1 MTIYELKE
9 KKVNINGIDVFY
21 KIAGEGKPL
30 LILHGWGGGSFSW
43 MRIIEDLASN
53 GFQLIVPDLPGFG
66 KTEAPKEIW
75 GISDYSKFVDN
86 FIKEVGIKDASVLG
100 HSFGG
105 GIITKMENIY
115 GKIIFCDAAIIRK
128 ERLSIRQKF
137 SRFISRIG
145 KKIVSQNFFAY
156 RFFEKA
162 TYFISGTYDYYS
174 ANPLMKDIF
183 KKVISED
190 LSLMLGEIKNPCLI
204 IWGDKD
210 KITPTEDAYFLNK
223 KIINSEL
230 KIIKNCGHNPH
241 KTNFKEL
248 SEIII
253 NYLNK

>member
-9 KKVNINGIDVFY
+9 NKINLNGIDLFY

-30 LILHGWGGGSFSW
+30 LIIHGWGGGSFSW
-43 MRIIEDLASN
+43 MRIIEELATN
-53 GFQLIVPDLPGFG
+53 GFQVIVPDLPGFG
-66 KTEAPKEIW
+66 KTESPKEIW
-75 GISDYSKFVDN
+75 GVGDYSKIIDD
-86 FIKEVGIKDASVLG
+86 FIKELGIKEVSVLG

-105 GIITKMENIY
+105 GIITKMKNIY
-115 GKIIFCDAAIIRK
+115 GKIIFCDAAIVRK
-128 ERLSIRQKF
+128 DRLSLRQRF

-145 KKIVSQNFFAY
+145 GKLISKNFFAY

-183 KKVISED
+183 KKVINED
-190 LSLMLGEIKNPCLI
+190 LSSLVGEIKNPCLI
-204 IWGDKD
+204 IWGEKD
-210 KITPTEDAYFLNK
+210 KITPTEDAYFLK
-223 KIINSEL
+223 EQIANSEL
-230 KIIKNCGHNPH
+230 AIINNCGHNPH
-241 KTNFKEL
+241 KTNLKEL